1 MHEDW
6 TLNTEYICPLEL
18 TMMFDDVYRRSYKRE
33 HIVIGLRK
41 YVKDTIMNI
50 ADFARKEDDSAKRA
64 AVKFQSLLAAWAQSA
79 GRASSMYGESSV

>member
-1 MHEDW
+1 
-6 TLNTEYICPLEL
+6 
-18 TMMFDDVYRRSYKRE
+18 MMFDDVYRRSYKRE

-64 AVKFQSLLAAWAQSA
+64 AVKFQSLLAA
-79 GRASSMYGESSV
+79 